1 MNCLNCDESKGFTF
15 FPKTTN
21 CLNCKS
27 KNKYVNYEQTEC
39 IDEVPKG
46 FYVNDTNINTIDKC
60 YPDCLTCS
68 AGGTKEKMNCVKCQP
83 SLYLKDGNC
92 VKTYTCP
99 YKFFYQIKIDS
110 YADINQKICLDEN
123 EICPCA
129 LPFYYTQTNECVESC
144 PLELLLYQGCKI
156 SNVPYGLNKII
167 SIVKLYFSLGMIDSL
182 TKSFSLCDYAYFY
195 NLAVKIS
202 VYSLFSSYSYT
213 SYNIFRALE
222 MTNNYQSLS
231 DDNIT
236 SITENN
242 YFEGSEIDL
251 GTCEKKLREHYNIPE
266 DTKLTIIKLDF
277 KKNDTSVNN
286 VQYEVFNPKNRSERL
301 DLSICSEEKVSIK
314 NPLDTSIT
322 PNRISLIEEYDLS
335 NKDSPFFTDE
345 CAIYTSEE
353 KTDVL
358 IQDKY
363 KDYYYKNKLCQKN
376 CEFKEIKKETG
387 EVVCLCPPNKG
398 FTNISISN
406 IEEIMTMKDE
416 ISLSD
421 NEIDINAKQEYSSVN
436 LKVLKCSRNIA
447 YDFLK
452 NYILIIYT
460 VLLIAYIALSAIF
473 FIFKNRFWKKYL
485 SENETSNQI
494 SEKPNPPN
502 KQKQVKS
509 PAEKIVVRAQQESS
523 KEKMK
528 RSIAVPVAHK
538 INDPDMFDYIK
549 ALNDTRSFL
558 SMFFSS
564 LKKREIIIFSSTQD
578 QNIDII
584 KKLLLIFTFI
594 NYFATNAFFFS
605 EKNIHQIYLD
615 KGVYNFGYQL
625 KYIICAGLIS
635 SVFLYLAKCMCI
647 NKREISNKNINC
659 LAKKLIVFIG
669 VSTCFFIFYWLYIG
683 SLTSTYINSKK
694 HLLINIG
701 ITFIFCC
708 VLECLLALISAAL
721 RYIAIKK
728 AKSNLYSMSK
738 IINLL

>member
-1 MNCLNCDESKGFTF
+1 M
-15 FPKTTN
+15 
-21 CLNCKS
+21 
-27 KNKYVNYEQTEC
+27 
-39 IDEVPKG
+39 
-46 FYVNDTNINTIDKC
+46 
-60 YPDCLTCS
+60 
-68 AGGTKEKMNCVKCQP
+68 
-83 SLYLKDGNC
+83 
-92 VKTYTCP
+92 
-99 YKFFYQIKIDS
+99 
-110 YADINQKICLDEN
+110 
-123 EICPCA
+123 
-129 LPFYYTQTNECVESC
+129 
-144 PLELLLYQGCKI
+144 
-156 SNVPYGLNKII
+156 II
-167 SIVKLYFSLGMIDSL
+167 
-182 TKSFSLCDYAYFY
+182 
-195 NLAVKIS
+195 
-202 VYSLFSSYSYT
+202 
-213 SYNIFRALE
+213 
-222 MTNNYQSLS
+222 
-231 DDNIT
+231 
-236 SITENN
+236 
-242 YFEGSEIDL
+242 
-251 GTCEKKLREHYNIPE
+251 H
-266 DTKLTIIKLDF
+266 
-277 KKNDTSVNN
+277 
-286 VQYEVFNPKNRSERL
+286 
-301 DLSICSEEKVSIK
+301 
-314 NPLDTSIT
+314 
-322 PNRISLIEEYDLS
+322 DLS

-421 NEIDINAKQEYSSVN
+421 DEIDSNAKQEYSSVN

-502 KQKQVKS
+502 KPKQAKPS
-509 PAEKIVVRAQQESS
+509 AEKIVVRAVRAQQESS

-538 INDPDMFDYIK
+538 INYQDMFDYIK
-549 ALNDTRSFL
+549 ALHDTRSFL
-558 SMFFSS
+558 SMFISS

-635 SVFLYLAKCMCI
+635 SVFLYLAKCMYI
-647 NKREISNKNINC
+647 NKKDLC
-659 LAKKLIVFIG
+659 LHH
-669 VSTCFFIFYWLYIG
+669 
-683 SLTSTYINSKK
+683 
-694 HLLINIG
+694 HLG
-701 ITFIFCC
+701 
-708 VLECLLALISAAL
+708 
-721 RYIAIKK
+721 
-728 AKSNLYSMSK
+728 
-738 IINLL
+738 